1 MINPN
6 ITFFKSDKHKVMT
19 VFIKINMTFI
29 METDPETQNDRS
41 AALCVN
47 HTLALNVPS
56 VATPMACLFCT
67 SRTHNTEKPASVA
80 VETLNCL
87 AKFTIGIYIF
97 ILNVESV
104 GPIVIK
110 TQKTNT

>member
-1 MINPN
+1 
-6 ITFFKSDKHKVMT
+6 
-19 VFIKINMTFI
+19 
-29 METDPETQNDRS
+29 METDPEPQNDRS

-47 HTLALNVPS
+47 HTLALNAS

-67 SRTHNTEKPASVA
+67 SRTHITEKPASMA

-87 AKFTIGIYIF
+87 TKFTIGIYVF

-110 TQKTNT
+110 RQKTNI